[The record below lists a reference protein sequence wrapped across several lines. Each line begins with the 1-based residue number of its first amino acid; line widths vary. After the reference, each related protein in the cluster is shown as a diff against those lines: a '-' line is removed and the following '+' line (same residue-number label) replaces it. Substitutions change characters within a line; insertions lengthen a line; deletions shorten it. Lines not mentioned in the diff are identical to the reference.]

1 MVISLLWVI
10 KSSHYITRVNVLNL
24 YTLSMTGTIPTNT
37 KNTHKPYK
45 QGVFE
50 VYLLWRSVQGFMGH
64 TKAQEVIHK
73 VGSSNSELSKIFSIS
88 TQTEFAKVYKIE
100 NSTLTNWNKLIDR
113 EDLLKDVLAPMKRL
127 TKNVMCSLY
136 KNILDNGKAE
146 EVRLWL
152 QCIEGWT
159 YQSSHHKE
167 PRELTVATIT
177 YGTI

>member
-1 MVISLLWVI
+1 MA
-10 KSSHYITRVNVLNL
+10 R
-24 YTLSMTGTIPTNT
+24 TIPTNT

-45 QGVFE
+45 QGLFE

-64 TKAQEVIHK
+64 TKAQEVIQK
-73 VGSSNSELSKIFSIS
+73 VGGSNGELSKIFSIS
-88 TQTEFAKVYKIE
+88 TQTEFAKIYKIE

-127 TKNVMCSLY
+127 TKNVIYSLY

-167 PRELTVATIT
+167 PRELTVATIN
-177 YGTI
+177 YGTN